1 MSDEIERWERVQGA
15 PQQRQPFQ
23 ARNSTASRHA
33 DPYQRRNLDKEEA
46 ARDRIIFRW
55 ALVVLSLIA
64 VLTVLIFVARGMG
77 KS

>member
-23 ARNSTASRHA
+23 ARNSTDTRHS

-46 ARDRIIFRW
+46 ARDRVIFRW
-55 ALVVLSLIA
+55 SLVVLSLIG
-64 VLTVLIFVARGMG
+64 VLATLIIVAR
-77 KS
+77 STL